1 MFHIFNRFVAL
12 LIAGL
17 VKLEELVKCTPPRN
31 SAFEDPIEMALNVIS
46 ALASGMNEGKRE
58 TESRQKL
65 LHWQKRIR
73 GRFPS
78 PLVQPHR

>member
-1 MFHIFNRFVAL
+1 ML
-12 LIAGL
+12 EDL
-17 VKLEELVKCTPPRN
+17 VKSTPPK
-31 SAFEDPIEMALNVIS
+31 STAFEDPLEVALNIIS

-73 GRFPS
+73 GKFPS
-78 PLVQPHR
+78 PLVQPHRYAALFPNSQPVC